1 MSTHGRIALFG
12 FAALLAFTLLAGLA
26 RNFHSREQERFSAT
40 VTALDPAGSDG
51 MSPNA
56 KLTKLEAKTADGRV
70 ITVVS
75 SRKQAPATGERI
87 TVSTRTTLWGQTW
100 YALAE

>member
-12 FAALLAFTLLAGLA
+12 FAALLVFTLLAGLA
-26 RNFHSREQERFSAT
+26 RNFHSREQERFAAT
-40 VTALDPAGSDG
+40 VMALEPAGPG
-51 MSPNA
+51 MTSPNT
-56 KLTKLEAKTADGRV
+56 KLTKLEATTADGRT

-75 SRKQAPATGERI
+75 SRKQAPAPGDRI